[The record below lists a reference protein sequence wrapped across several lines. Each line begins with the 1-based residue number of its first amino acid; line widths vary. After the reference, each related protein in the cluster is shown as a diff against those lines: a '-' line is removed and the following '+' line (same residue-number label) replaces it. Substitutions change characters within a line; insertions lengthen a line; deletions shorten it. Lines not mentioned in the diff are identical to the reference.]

1 MLTLSPFWL
10 VAGGGLLVGLG
21 GAVAAWWRR
30 SRELAAVKRE
40 LARRIGEL
48 FSLQELTFL
57 LSESLQ
63 PDRIVQ
69 QVARYAVRFLEADG
83 ALVGLAHP
91 ADGTIRIAAAEGT
104 LSYLAGTIL
113 KEADGGVLA
122 DVISRGQV
130 SRAEGAGGV
139 VEILPGFDVRRA
151 TVAPLRAHGVTLGA
165 VAVVNRREPFTE
177 ADVRLLTSVA
187 AHTAAVLTNGRLF
200 QMIRIGKEEWEGTF
214 DALADGIAVLDGRG
228 VVRRANRAFAE
239 MTGKP
244 ITEVG
249 GLSFVAELF
258 GSSPEVES
266 LLDSARRGEGPG
278 GLTLRSER
286 LRRVLRLHA
295 APMTHSEVGGGLVA
309 LVEDV
314 TEQKAFEAQII
325 QHEKMAAVGQLVSGV
340 AHELNNPLTSI
351 AGLSELLLEQ
361 AETPA
366 RARDHLRVIHEQAD
380 RAGKIVR
387 NLLTFARQ
395 GPAELASVDLND
407 VAQRTVLLIGYEVR
421 LRDVDLRTEL
431 APHIPPVRG
440 DRYQLQQVVVNLLT
454 NAVQSVGAAPPGR
467 RRHVMLRT
475 KLDGPHVVLEV
486 EDTGPGVP
494 EELVSQIFAPFF
506 TTKDPGQGTGL
517 GLSLAYNIVER
528 HRGTLSVSR
537 APFGGALFVMRL
549 PTARPSTAVASRL
562 SAPSPPVA
570 TGERGRGGGGPGR
583 EVLLVDGDPAVR
595 RMLTVLF
602 TSDGHR
608 VEAARDAAHGI
619 ELLGERQFDLVIAD
633 PRAGVSAG
641 EAFADVLLA
650 RWPTIRE
657 RTILAT
663 ADVRPETEEWLKTL
677 GCRYFRKPFNARE
690 LRAAAGE
697 VFAMSSEQ

>member
-1 MLTLSPFWL
+1 MSPVWAL
-10 VAGGGLLVGLG
+10 AGAGLLVGLG
-21 GAVAAWWRR
+21 TVAAALWRR
-30 SRELAAVKRE
+30 SRQFKTAKGE

-83 ALVGLAHP
+83 ALVGLASA

-104 LSYLAGTIL
+104 LSYLAGTTVAP
-113 KEADGGVLA
+113 ADGGLVA
-122 DVISRGQV
+122 SVIAQGHVQ
-130 SRAEGAGGV
+130 RAEAAAGSGL
-139 VEILPGFDVRRA
+139 EILPGFEVRRA
-151 TVAPLRAHGVTLGA
+151 AVAPLRAHGATHGA
-165 VAVVNRREPFTE
+165 LAVVNRREPFTE

-187 AHTAAVLTNGRLF
+187 AQTAAVLANGRLF
-200 QMIRIGKEEWEGTF
+200 QMIRSGKEEWEGTF
-214 DALADGIAVLDGRG
+214 DALADGIAVLDERG
-228 VVRRANRAFAE
+228 LVRRGNRAFAE
-239 MTGKP
+239 MAGAP

-249 GLSFVAELF
+249 GLHFVETLF
-258 GSSPEVES
+258 GHSPEVTS
-266 LLDSARRGEGPG
+266 LLDSARRGERPG

-286 LRRVLRLHA
+286 LGRALRLNA
-295 APMTHSEVGGGLVA
+295 APMVRGEVGGALVA

-361 AETPA
+361 AETPV
-366 RARDHLRVIHEQAD
+366 RSREHLRVIHEQAE

-407 VAQRTVLLIGYEVR
+407 VAQRTVLLIGYELR
-421 LRDVDLRTEL
+421 LREIGLSTEL
-431 APHIPPVRG
+431 AAHLPLIRG

-454 NAVQSVGAAPPGR
+454 NAVQAVSANPAGR
-467 RRHVMLRT
+467 PRQVMLRT
-475 KLDGPHVVLEV
+475 RLDGQQVVLEV
-486 EDTGPGVP
+486 EDTGSGVP
-494 EELVSQIFAPFF
+494 DELVSQIFAPFF
-506 TTKDPGQGTGL
+506 STKDPGQGTGL
-517 GLSLAYNIVER
+517 GLSLSYNILER
-528 HRGTLSVSR
+528 HRGTLTVNR
-537 APFGGALFVMRL
+537 GAAGGALFVMSL
-549 PTARPSTAVASRL
+549 PSARPSGAASQPAAP
-562 SAPSPPVA
+562 SAPVA
-570 TGERGRGGGGPGR
+570 NALGGPGPGR
-583 EVLLVDGDPAVR
+583 DVLLVDGDPAVR

-602 TSDGHR
+602 SSDGHR

-641 EAFADVLLA
+641 EAFADVLLS
-650 RWPTIRE
+650 RWPAIRD

-663 ADVRPETEEWLKTL
+663 ADVRPETEEWLKKL

-697 VFAMSSEQ
+697 VFGT